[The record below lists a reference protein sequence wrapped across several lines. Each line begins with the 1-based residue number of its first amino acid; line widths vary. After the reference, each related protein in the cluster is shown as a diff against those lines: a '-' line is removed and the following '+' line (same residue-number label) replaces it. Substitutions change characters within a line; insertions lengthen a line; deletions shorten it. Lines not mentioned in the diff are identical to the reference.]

1 MKSSEPILSL
11 PDVFILQ
18 ISTGSIVKITQMLL
32 FQKKSIFFIF
42 PQPEISFHM

>member
-11 PDVFILQ
+11 LDVFILQ

-42 PQPEISFHM
+42 PQSEISFHM